1 MKARKVIGWLL
12 LLVGLIIIFYGLF
25 TSYNIFTGKSP
36 GPTVFK
42 MPEKETVLPQKGEAQ
57 PLEGQGEESKLSSSP
72 FAAAREMEEMI
83 GEQLKEM
90 LPVDFIPKLLNLISW
105 SIMAGILIFAGGKIS
120 SLGITLIK
128 K

>member
-1 MKARKVIGWLL
+1 MKARKIIGWLL
-12 LLVGLIIIFYGLF
+12 LLVGLIIIFYSLF
-25 TSYNIFTGKSP
+25 TSYNIFTGKSL

-57 PLEGQGEESKLSSSP
+57 PLEGQ
-72 FAAAREMEEMI
+72 MEEMI

>member
-1 MKARKVIGWLL
+1 MKARKVIGWFL

-36 GPTVFK
+36 GPAVFK
-42 MPEKETVLPQKGEAQ
+42 MPEKEAVLPQKGEAQ

-90 LPVDFIPKLLNLISW
+90 LPLDFIPKLLNLISW
-105 SIMAGILIFAGGKIS
+105 SIMAGIMIFAGTQIS
-120 SLGITLIK
+120 SLGIRLIK

>member
-12 LLVGLIIIFYGLF
+12 LLIGLIIIFYGLF

-36 GPTVFK
+36 GPAVFK
-42 MPEKETVLPQKGEAQ
+42 MPEKEAVLPQQGKIQ
-57 PLEGQGEESKLSSSP
+57 SLEGQ
-72 FAAAREMEEMI
+72 MEEMI
-83 GEQLKEM
+83 GEQLKGM

-105 SIMAGILIFAGGKIS
+105 SIMAGILIFAGTQIS
-120 SLGITLIK
+120 SLGIRLIK